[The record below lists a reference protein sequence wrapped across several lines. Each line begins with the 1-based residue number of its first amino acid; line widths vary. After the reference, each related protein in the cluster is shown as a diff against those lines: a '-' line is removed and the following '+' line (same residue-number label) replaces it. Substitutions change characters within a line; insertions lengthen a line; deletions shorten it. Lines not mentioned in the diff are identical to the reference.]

1 MYLPGTAERGSLGLA
16 RRQFSPAQSSSPLQ
30 SLRHPATIGPAL
42 CEKCVHLGNRRSE
55 RDLLQIGR
63 VPVFLAADVDEF
75 AHACPVKKMP
85 DAMTTPGELLRS
97 GS

>member
-30 SLRHPATIGPAL
+30 SLRHAATIGPAL
-42 CEKCVHLGNRRSE
+42 CEKGVHLGNRRAV
-55 RDLLQIGR
+55 RDLLQIVGR
-63 VPVFLAADVDEF
+63 PVLEAANVEKF